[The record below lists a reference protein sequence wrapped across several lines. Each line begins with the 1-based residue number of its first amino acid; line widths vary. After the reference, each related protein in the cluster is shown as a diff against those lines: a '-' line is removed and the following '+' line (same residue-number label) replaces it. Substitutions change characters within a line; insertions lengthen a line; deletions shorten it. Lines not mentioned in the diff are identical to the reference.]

1 MEFKQWLRE
10 KQVRKQINVNFE
22 MKKQQAQAAAKGA
35 EQQLD
40 IIAEEG
46 GGRWRRSIWKLS
58 TEHRKT
64 RP

>member
-46 GGRWRRSIWKLS
+46 GGR
-58 TEHRKT
+58 
-64 RP
+64 